1 MRFWLFSVSAK
12 CPSAQTTISNIKMYE
27 KDNFP
32 YMKHFQKN
40 FVLHKYSRKS
50 WNSEKDK
57 ILSDVNQVAS

>member
-1 MRFWLFSVSAK
+1 
-12 CPSAQTTISNIKMYE
+12 MYE

-57 ILSDVNQVAS
+57 ILSDVNQFAS